1 MVSVDASGA
10 PTLESPPVSDAD
22 LAYGDDGVDV
32 TLIQEMLART
42 PEERL
47 AALESF
53 VAGLMEL
60 RDAVGKPA
68 P

>member
-1 MVSVDASGA
+1 MARSEVSGTAHVSEPPEAPIGDGA
-10 PTLESPPVSDAD
+10 YA
-22 LAYGDDGVDV
+22 ADGVDV
-32 TLIQEMLART
+32 TQILEMLARS

-60 RDAVGKPA
+60 RDAVRPA